1 MLKFIGYL
9 YVVIVVL
16 LTVIVLAGFFTISEY
31 YGIACFMSPGEAAA
45 VYVIAIV
52 AIILSG
58 LMLCACG
65 LMMVAIANIERNV
78 AAIRDGLDKT
88 GSEDME

>member
-9 YVVIVVL
+9 YVVIVLL

-31 YGIACFMSPGEAAA
+31 YGIARFLSPGEAAV

-58 LMLCACG
+58 LLLCACG
-65 LMMVAIANIERNV
+65 LMMVAIANIEKNV
-78 AAIRDGLDKT
+78 AAIRADLDRADCVDT
-88 GSEDME
+88 E